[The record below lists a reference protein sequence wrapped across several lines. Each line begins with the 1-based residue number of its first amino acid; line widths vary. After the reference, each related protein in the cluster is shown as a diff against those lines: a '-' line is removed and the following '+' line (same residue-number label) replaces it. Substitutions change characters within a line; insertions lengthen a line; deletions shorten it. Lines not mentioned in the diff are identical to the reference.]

1 MTSLASDHVPVLVI
15 DDDAHLRRT
24 LHDILKLRGY
34 EPLTAESG
42 RVGLQIAE
50 DRSPSIA
57 VALVDLRLPD
67 MDGLELVGRLHELS
81 QLTEVIILT
90 GHASLDTAV
99 AAIRQESFDYL
110 VKPVKPENLLQ
121 SLRSATDRWQ
131 RRMVEQR
138 LIETEERFRLLVE
151 NISDLILLAGPD
163 GVIRYASPS
172 VKRLLDFGVPELIG
186 KRLADFIHPD
196 DWSSNQLLGPMH
208 GRLAPV
214 QTWEHRLRR
223 QDDSWLS
230 VESTV
235 NDLLDDPR
243 IGGMVVASRDVNDRK
258 RLEARLLHAHKMESV
273 GRLAGG
279 VAHDFNNLLTV
290 ILGATSV
297 AVGDLGEGSAAAEP
311 LSEVLRAA
319 ERAADLTRQLL
330 AFSRQQ
336 ILQPRTLDLNEMV
349 QGVEKL
355 LRRVMPEHIDL
366 TTRTTPGLWSVRADP
381 TQIEQVLMNLAVNAR
396 DAMPRGGQ
404 LTIRT
409 ACVPRGS
416 AGSPHPEQEFVLIE
430 VSDTGEGIRPEV
442 QDRIFEPFFTTKELG
457 KGTGLGLATVHGIVA
472 QSGGHLK
479 VTSAVG
485 HGSTFNVFLPRAKEE
500 APPQTQNHEGSAP
513 PRGTETILLVEDDA
527 QVRELVSRSLTRS
540 GYRVITAGNGEEAL
554 EVMGTTVLFHML
566 ITDVVLPGMSGP
578 ALAERISERRP
589 GIRVL
594 FMSGHT
600 GTATAPRGRWDDEGI
615 SFLQKPFTPDDL
627 LRRVRAVLD
636 R

>member
-1 MTSLASDHVPVLVI
+1 MTSLASEHLPVLVI
-15 DDDAHLRRT
+15 DDDAQLRRT

-42 RVGLQIAE
+42 RAGLRIAE

-138 LIETEERFRLLVE
+138 LIETEERFRMLVE

-172 VKRLLDFGVPELIG
+172 VKRLLDFEVQELIG
-186 KRLADFIHPD
+186 ARLIDFIHPD
-196 DWSSNQLLGPMH
+196 DRPTNRLFGSAN
-208 GRLAPV
+208 GRLAAL

-223 QDDSWLS
+223 RDDTWLS

-243 IGGMVVASRDVNDRK
+243 IGGIVVASRDLTDRK

-297 AVGDLGEGSAAAEP
+297 AVGDLGEGSPAAEP
-311 LSEVLRAA
+311 LSEVLKAA

-366 TTRTTPGLWSVRADP
+366 ATRVTPALWSVRADP

-404 LTIRT
+404 LAIRT

-416 AGSPHPEQEFVLIE
+416 AGSPQPEQDFVLIE
-430 VSDTGEGIRPEV
+430 VSDTGEGIEPEV

-457 KGTGLGLATVHGIVA
+457 KGTGLGLATVHGIVE

-485 HGSTFNVFLPRAKEE
+485 IGSTFHVFLPRAKED
-500 APPQTQNHEGSAP
+500 APTQAQGDEGAAP
-513 PRGTETILLVEDDA
+513 PRGTETILLVEDDG
-527 QVRELVSRSLTRS
+527 QVRELVSRSLGKS
-540 GYRVITAGNGEEAL
+540 GYRVISAGNGEEAL
-554 EVMGTTVLFHML
+554 ELLGTPVAFQMLF
-566 ITDVVLPGMSGP
+566 TDVVLPGMSGP
-578 ALAERISERRP
+578 MLAERVAERRP
-589 GIRVL
+589 GTRVL

-600 GTATAPRGRWDDEGI
+600 GTATAPGGRWDDESI